1 MKENAM
7 TSPAIPSPKGEM
19 QLENCPFCG
28 AAGSLLPSSDH
39 STAWEGGCSNDDCP
53 IGPNV
58 WELTEAEAIAA
69 WNRRSPSS
77 RAEVR
82 REALEEAAK
91 VADEVAA
98 DEREEKMADKEA
110 EGEDYDPYSYGAG
123 FLDGSWVTAQNIA
136 KAIRALSQGE

>member
-91 VADEVAA
+91 VAEQL
-98 DEREEKMADKEA
+98 
-110 EGEDYDPYSYGAG
+110 AG
-123 FLDGSWVTAQNIA
+123 TLMHLQPTINSLVQIGSHLETCRVIA
-136 KAIRALSQGE
+136 TAIRSLSQGE